1 MPAVEKGVREACAL
15 GVVAGYPLVD
25 LKVTVYDGKHH
36 SVDSKEIAFVT
47 AAKKAVQIAVREARP
62 VVLEP
67 MVNVEVQTPEAFV
80 GDVSGDLASHR
91 GQVTGTRAAVP
102 GQLVV
107 QGVAPLA
114 ELAAF
119 QTRLNALTSGQAR
132 YTLAFSHYDPVPPST
147 QAQLASSYKLKED
160 EE

>member
-1 MPAVEKGVREACAL
+1 MSSVAL
-15 GVVAGYPLVD
+15 PENPYWET
-25 LKVTVYDGKHH
+25 KVTGKL
-36 SVDSKEIAFVT
+36 T
-47 AAKKAVQIAVREARP
+47 
-62 VVLEP
+62 LEP
-67 MVNVEVQTPEAFV
+67 GSSDSLAGDPVNKKFGAQGRATIAV

-132 YTLAFSHYDPVPPST
+132 YTLAFSHYDPVPTST